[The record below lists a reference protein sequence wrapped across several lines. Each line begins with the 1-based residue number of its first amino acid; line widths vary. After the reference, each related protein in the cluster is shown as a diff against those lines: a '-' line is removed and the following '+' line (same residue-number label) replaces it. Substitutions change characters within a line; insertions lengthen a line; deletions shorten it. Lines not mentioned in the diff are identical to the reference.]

1 MVRKVY
7 YDEFEN
13 ELELFINE
21 NEKLVISIKNENGFS
36 NVFLD
41 ENDIRELVNEISIL
55 FPNF

>member
-41 ENDIRELVNEISIL
+41 ENDIRELVNEIFIL